1 MTHLPDAPDDPMR
14 LLVVRDTSLSLDEVY
29 AAVGTVRD
37 HDHDHNHDGG
47 RPVASLAY
55 SAHPGAEAE
64 PRRVAEKVAADL
76 PVRAVAA
83 VHRAGHRAVGDVAL
97 AVGRVGR
104 ALSPRGALALQSV
117 DGALSFA
124 LRAAFAMAVPAL
136 PLALAG
142 RADHAVYTMLGS
154 FTTTFGRILPY
165 ARRAR
170 VLALVAVAM
179 TACVGCGSALAVWTQ
194 PRDGGAGAAV
204 TVAAMAVVAGA
215 AKFACD
221 AARLSGL
228 GTVMLLFSF
237 AVAANGATEPA
248 DILLQTGL
256 AAIGAAVAWALA
268 VLGRFLHRDRPQRL
282 AVAAALRELADLW
295 EAAGT
300 GNGHGLVRH
309 RATAAVLQAYRTLG
323 VLPPTTAQRGGRGDT
338 CLRLTDLAWALLVGS
353 ARRVPD
359 DPTGLARNLRR
370 QVRLLVSR
378 RRRLPGILPELA
390 VPSLIA
396 QSAVP
401 GAVPAGP
408 TTLRATELRASELVR
423 GRDDAP
429 GADAYGVDAHGADA
443 PGTGAPGTG
452 APGGEAAGRIA
463 QAAPSRTAILLVP
476 ALRMVLGTGLA
487 GAAALLSGLGHGYWA
502 AISAAAVL
510 HSVNVRT
517 AAQRS
522 VQRTLGTMAGLV
534 LALGVLAARPDPVV
548 LVLVIVLLEFLLEYV
563 VARNY
568 GLGVVFLTPLALLL
582 TDLAAPSPA
591 GDLVQDRALSS
602 LLGVGIALLCALVV
616 VHDRA
621 AVRARRALTACRAA
635 SIRAERA
642 LDARDLESFPIV
654 QGQLA
659 AAVVELREAD
669 DAAAGELWPAEIDP
683 TELAA
688 AEHRGHLLL
697 ERLARWR

>member
-1 MTHLPDAPDDPMR
+1 
-14 LLVVRDTSLSLDEVY
+14 
-29 AAVGTVRD
+29 
-37 HDHDHNHDGG
+37 
-47 RPVASLAY
+47 
-55 SAHPGAEAE
+55 
-64 PRRVAEKVAADL
+64 
-76 PVRAVAA
+76 
-83 VHRAGHRAVGDVAL
+83 
-97 AVGRVGR
+97 
-104 ALSPRGALALQSV
+104 
-117 DGALSFA
+117 
-124 LRAAFAMAVPAL
+124 MAVPAL

-154 FTTTFGRILPY
+154 FTTTFGRNLPY

-179 TACVGCGSALAVWTQ
+179 TACVGCGSALAVWAQ
-194 PRDGGAGAAV
+194 PRDGGVGAAV

-228 GTVMLLFSF
+228 GAVLLLFSF
-237 AVAANGATEPA
+237 AVAANGSTDPS
-248 DILLQTGL
+248 DILLQTAL
-256 AAIGAAVAWALA
+256 AAIGAAVAWVLA
-268 VLGRFLHRDRPQRL
+268 VLGWFVHPDRPQRL

-300 GNGHGLVRH
+300 GNGRGLVRH

-323 VLPPTTAQRGGRGDT
+323 VLPPSGVQRGGRGDT

-378 RRRLPGILPELA
+378 RRRLPRILPELA

-396 QSAVP
+396 QGAAVP

-408 TTLRATELRASELVR
+408 TTLRATELRATHLVM
-423 GRDDAP
+423 GRDAP
-429 GADAYGVDAHGADA
+429 GAGALSLDA
-443 PGTGAPGTG
+443 PGAGAPGPG
-452 APGGEAAGRIA
+452 AGAAGRVA
-463 QAAPSRTAILLVP
+463 PAAPSRTAILLVP

-487 GAAALLSGLGHGYWA
+487 GGAALLAGLGHGYWA

-517 AAQRS
+517 AAQRA
-522 VQRTLGTMAGLV
+522 VQRTLGTMAGLM

-635 SIRAERA
+635 SARAERA
-642 LDARDLESFPIV
+642 LDERALESFPAF
-654 QGQLA
+654 QRQLA

-688 AEHRGHLLL
+688 AEHRGYVLL
-697 ERLARWR
+697 ERLARTR

>member
-1 MTHLPDAPDDPMR
+1 MTHLPDASEGDDTP
-14 LLVVRDTSLSLDEVY
+14 
-29 AAVGTVRD
+29 G
-37 HDHDHNHDGG
+37 GG
-47 RPVASLAY
+47 R
-55 SAHPGAEAE
+55 
-64 PRRVAEKVAADL
+64 RAA
-76 PVRAVAA
+76 
-83 VHRAGHRAVGDVAL
+83 
-97 AVGRVGR
+97 GRVGR

-124 LRAAFAMAVPAL
+124 LRAALAMAVPAL

-154 FTTTFGRILPY
+154 FTTTFGRNLPY

-179 TACVGCGSALAVWTQ
+179 TACVGCGSVLAVWAQ

-204 TVAAMAVVAGA
+204 TVVATAVVAGA

-228 GTVMLLFSF
+228 GAILLLFSF
-237 AVAANGATEPA
+237 AVAANGSTDPA
-248 DILLQTGL
+248 DILLQTVL

-268 VLGRFLHRDRPQRL
+268 VLGWFVHPDRPQRL

-300 GNGHGLVRH
+300 GSGSGLVRH

-323 VLPPTTAQRGGRGDT
+323 VLPPSTVQRGGRGDT

-370 QVRLLVSR
+370 QVRSLVSR
-378 RRRLPGILPELA
+378 RRRLPRILPELA
-390 VPSLIA
+390 VLSLIA
-396 QSAVP
+396 QGSAVP
-401 GAVPAGP
+401 GAIPSGA
-408 TTLRATELRASELVR
+408 TTSRATRLRAAELVWGR
-423 GRDDAP
+423 GDP
-429 GADAYGVDAHGADA
+429 GA
-443 PGTGAPGTG
+443 
-452 APGGEAAGRIA
+452 EAAGRV
-463 QAAPSRTAILLVP
+463 APGRTAILLVP

-487 GAAALLSGLGHGYWA
+487 GGAALLFGLGHGYWA

-510 HSVNVRT
+510 HSINVRT
-517 AAQRS
+517 AAQRA

-602 LLGVGIALLCALVV
+602 LLGVGIALVCALVV

-621 AVRARRALTACRAA
+621 AVRAQRALTACRAA
-635 SIRAERA
+635 SDRAERA
-642 LDARDLESFPIV
+642 LDERAMESFPVV
-654 QGQLA
+654 QGHLA

-688 AEHRGHLLL
+688 AEHRGYVLL
-697 ERLARWR
+697 ERLARG

>member
-1 MTHLPDAPDDPMR
+1 MT
-14 LLVVRDTSLSLDEVY
+14 
-29 AAVGTVRD
+29 
-37 HDHDHNHDGG
+37 GG
-47 RPVASLAY
+47 W
-55 SAHPGAEAE
+55 
-64 PRRVAEKVAADL
+64 RRA
-76 PVRAVAA
+76 
-83 VHRAGHRAVGDVAL
+83 
-97 AVGRVGR
+97 VGR

-124 LRAAFAMAVPAL
+124 LRAALAMAVPAL

-154 FTTTFGRILPY
+154 FTTTFGRNLPY

-179 TACVGCGSALAVWTQ
+179 TACVGCGSALAVWAQ

-228 GTVMLLFSF
+228 GAVLLLFSF
-237 AVAANGATEPA
+237 AVAANGSTDPA
-248 DILLQTGL
+248 DILLQTAL
-256 AAIGAAVAWALA
+256 AAIGAAVAWVLA
-268 VLGRFLHRDRPQRL
+268 VLGWFVHPDRPQRL

-323 VLPPTTAQRGGRGDT
+323 VLPPNAAQRGGRGDT

-353 ARRVPD
+353 ARRMPD
-359 DPTGLARNLRR
+359 DPADLARNLRR

-378 RRRLPGILPELA
+378 RRRLPRILPELA

-396 QSAVP
+396 QGAAVP
-401 GAVPAGP
+401 GAVAPGP
-408 TTLRATELRASELVR
+408 TTLRATHLVT
-423 GRDDAP
+423 GRDAPRADAA
-429 GADAYGVDAHGADA
+429 GADASGAGPSGAAGPA
-443 PGTGAPGTG
+443 PGRAAPG
-452 APGGEAAGRIA
+452 
-463 QAAPSRTAILLVP
+463 RTAILLVP

-487 GAAALLSGLGHGYWA
+487 GGAALLFGLGHGYWA

-510 HSVNVRT
+510 HSINVRT
-517 AAQRS
+517 AAQRA
-522 VQRTLGTMAGLV
+522 VQRTLGTMAGLMV
-534 LALGVLAARPDPVV
+534 ALGVLAARPDPVV

-602 LLGVGIALLCALVV
+602 LLGVGVALVCALVV

-621 AVRARRALTACRAA
+621 AVRAQRALTACRAA
-635 SIRAERA
+635 SDRAERA
-642 LDARDLESFPIV
+642 LDERVLESFPV
-654 QGQLA
+654 AQGQLA

-688 AEHRGHLLL
+688 AEHRGYLLL
-697 ERLARWR
+697 ERLARRR

>member
-1 MTHLPDAPDDPMR
+1 MLSDRGEQGGPDGVDGADGPGESKGRVAPEGGGVPERGVMPTGGGGPACVGAPGR
-14 LLVVRDTSLSLDEVY
+14 RRR
-29 AAVGTVRD
+29 AAV
-37 HDHDHNHDGG
+37 
-47 RPVASLAY
+47 
-55 SAHPGAEAE
+55 
-64 PRRVAEKVAADL
+64 
-76 PVRAVAA
+76 RA
-83 VHRAGHRAVGDVAL
+83 
-97 AVGRVGR
+97 GR

-124 LRAAFAMAVPAL
+124 LRAALAMALPAL

-142 RADHAVYTMLGS
+142 RADLAVYTMLGS
-154 FTTTFGRILPY
+154 FTTTFGRNLPY

-170 VLALVAVAM
+170 VLAVVAVAM
-179 TACVGCGSALAVWTQ
+179 TACVGCGAALGAWAQ

-204 TVAAMAVVAGA
+204 TVVATALVAGG

-228 GTVMLLFSF
+228 GAVLLLFSF
-237 AVAANGATEPA
+237 AVAANGSTDPA
-248 DILLQTGL
+248 DIPLRTAL
-256 AAIGAAVAWALA
+256 AATGAAVAWVLA
-268 VLGRFLHRDRPQRL
+268 VLGWFVHPDRPQRL

-295 EAAGT
+295 EAAAS
-300 GNGHGLVRH
+300 GNGRGLVRH

-323 VLPPTTAQRGGRGDT
+323 ALPPTAARRGGRGDT
-338 CLRLTDLAWALLVGS
+338 CLRLTDLAWALLAGS
-353 ARRVPD
+353 ARRTPH

-378 RRRLPGILPELA
+378 RRHLPRMLPELA

-396 QSAVP
+396 RAAAAPGTVP
-401 GAVPAGP
+401 DDP
-408 TTLRATELRASELVR
+408 TTLRATELRATELVTGR
-423 GRDDAP
+423 GQ
-429 GADAYGVDAHGADA
+429 GVPAR
-443 PGTGAPGTG
+443 
-452 APGGEAAGRIA
+452 AAV
-463 QAAPSRTAILLVP
+463 LLVP

-487 GAAALLSGLGHGYWA
+487 GGAALLLGLGHGYWA

-510 HSVNVRT
+510 HSINVRT
-517 AAQRS
+517 AAQRA
-522 VQRTLGTMAGLV
+522 VQRTLGTTAGLT
-534 LALGVLAARPDPVV
+534 LALGVLAASPEPVV

-602 LLGVGIALLCALVV
+602 LLGVGIALVCALVV

-621 AVRARRALTACRAA
+621 AVRAQRALAACAAA
-635 SIRAERA
+635 SGGAERA
-642 LDARDLESFPIV
+642 LQEGAVGSFPVV
-654 QGQLA
+654 QTRLA

-688 AEHRGHLLL
+688 AERRAYLLL
-697 ERLARWR
+697 ERLAHQG

>member
-1 MTHLPDAPDDPMR
+1 M
-14 LLVVRDTSLSLDEVY
+14 
-29 AAVGTVRD
+29 
-37 HDHDHNHDGG
+37 
-47 RPVASLAY
+47 
-55 SAHPGAEAE
+55 
-64 PRRVAEKVAADL
+64 
-76 PVRAVAA
+76 
-83 VHRAGHRAVGDVAL
+83 
-97 AVGRVGR
+97 
-104 ALSPRGALALQSV
+104 
-117 DGALSFA
+117 
-124 LRAAFAMAVPAL
+124 RAALAMAVPAL

-142 RADHAVYTMLGS
+142 HADHAVYTMLGS
-154 FTTTFGRILPY
+154 LTTTFGRNLPY

-179 TACVGCGSALAVWTQ
+179 TASVGCGSALAVWAQ

-228 GTVMLLFSF
+228 GAVLLLFSF
-237 AVAANGATEPA
+237 AVAANGSTDPA
-248 DILLQTGL
+248 DILPQTAL
-256 AAIGAAVAWALA
+256 AATGAAVAWVLA
-268 VLGRFLHRDRPQRL
+268 VLGWFVHPDRPQRL
-282 AVAAALRELADLW
+282 AVAAALRELVDLW

-323 VLPPTTAQRGGRGDT
+323 VLPPSAAQRGGRGDT
-338 CLRLTDLAWALLVGS
+338 CLRLADLAWALLVGS

-378 RRRLPGILPELA
+378 RRRLPRILPELA

-396 QSAVP
+396 QGAAVP
-401 GAVPAGP
+401 GAAPPGP
-408 TTLRATELRASELVR
+408 TTPCGSPTPQATELRATQLVT
-423 GRDDAP
+423 GRDAP
-429 GADAYGVDAHGADA
+429 G
-443 PGTGAPGTG
+443 
-452 APGGEAAGRIA
+452 
-463 QAAPSRTAILLVP
+463 RTAILLVP

-487 GAAALLSGLGHGYWA
+487 GGAALLFGLGHGYWA

-517 AAQRS
+517 AAQRA
-522 VQRTLGTMAGLV
+522 VQRTLGTMAGLM

-582 TDLAAPSPA
+582 TDLAAPSRA

-602 LLGVGIALLCALVV
+602 LLGVGIALVCALVV

-635 SIRAERA
+635 SARAERA
-642 LDARDLESFPIV
+642 LGERAMESFPAA

-688 AEHRGHLLL
+688 AEHRGYLLL
-697 ERLARWR
+697 ERLARA